1 MKKTMKR
8 LSVFLL
14 VALVMAMS
22 VVPALAANTYT
33 AFSPTG
39 ADATVTIVENLYLE
53 KADTVVP
60 TVTYTLEFDPNQTA
74 PLKEDGTT
82 AWLER
87 SFGGTAPTV
96 TTDTVSFSP
105 SSTVQTE
112 GTGDWSRYVTGNFVL
127 DFSTVEFKEPGVF
140 RYNLV
145 KTISGNDAADTSNYR
160 SGTTTDDEN
169 YILCYVTEADDG
181 TLTLDGITYVHSNSS
196 KIAGGRTLAKT
207 YKDQYPAINKNLT
220 VSKTV
225 TGDQGSKTQYFK
237 FTINLSGGVAGAKYK
252 VSGSYDTTTAV
263 TEYNSTAYNNNGS
276 DLLKTTQASAAIAG
290 TDIQAGNYYITL
302 ENDGTY
308 SGSVWMQHGQSVTI
322 EGLAKNMTYTVDEV
336 DATATGYT
344 ETHTNSDVTAD
355 PNDASA
361 DETGTIGDNN
371 VTVAYTNDKDGT
383 PPTGILLQYGAPIAG
398 ILLVGGL
405 FIVLMMTKRR
415 KEQEAAE

>member
-8 LSVFLL
+8 ISVFLL
-14 VALVMAMS
+14 VALVMALS
-22 VVPALAANTYT
+22 VVPSLAANEYT
-33 AFSPTG
+33 GISG
-39 ADATVTIVENLYLE
+39 EELTIEENLYLE

-60 TVTYTLEFDPNQTA
+60 TVTYTLAFDPDQTA

-82 AWLER
+82 KWLAR
-87 SFGGTAPTV
+87 SFTGTPTV
-96 TTDTVSFSP
+96 TTASVEFSP
-105 SSTVQTE
+105 SSTVQTD
-112 GTGDWSRYVTGNFVL
+112 GTGDWSRYVAGNFVL
-127 DFSTVEFKEPGVF
+127 NFAAVTFKEPGIF
-140 RYNLV
+140 RYNLI
-145 KTISGNDAADTSNYR
+145 KTISGADANDTSNYR
-160 SGTTTDDEN
+160 SGTADDEN
-169 YILCYVTEADDG
+169 YILCYVTEKYDG
-181 TLTLDGITYVHSNSS
+181 TLALDGITYVHSNSS
-196 KIAGGRTLAKT
+196 KSAGGRTLAKT
-207 YKDQYPAINKNLT
+207 YKDQYPAINQNLT

-252 VSGSYDTTTAV
+252 VSGIYDTTTVV

-276 DLLKTTQASAAIAG
+276 DLLKTTQASANIAG
-290 TDIQAGNYYITL
+290 TDIQTGDYYITL

-308 SGSVWMQHGQSVTI
+308 SGAIWMQHGQRVTI

-336 DATATGYT
+336 DETAIGYT
-344 ETHTNSDVTAD
+344 ETHTN
-355 PNDASA
+355 

-371 VTVAYTNDKDGT
+371 VTVAYTNNKSGT

>member
-8 LSVFLL
+8 ISVFLL
-14 VALVMAMS
+14 VALVMALS
-22 VVPALAANTYT
+22 VVPSLAANEYT
-33 AFSPTG
+33 GISG
-39 ADATVTIVENLYLE
+39 EELTIEEKLYLE

-60 TVTYTLEFDPNQTA
+60 TVTYTLAFDPSQTA

-82 AWLER
+82 AWLPR
-87 SFGGTAPTV
+87 SFTGAPAV
-96 TTDTVSFSP
+96 TTASVAFSP
-105 SSTVQTE
+105 SSTVQTD
-112 GTGDWSRYVTGNFVL
+112 GTDDWSRYVAGNFAL
-127 DFSTVEFKEPGVF
+127 NFATVTFKEPGIF
-140 RYNLV
+140 RYNLI
-145 KTISGNDAADTSNYR
+145 KTISGADASDTSNYR
-160 SGTTTDDEN
+160 SGTAGDEN
-169 YILCYVTEADDG
+169 YILCYVTEKNDG
-181 TLTLDGITYVHSNSS
+181 TLALDGITYVNSNSS
-196 KIAGGRTLAKT
+196 KSAGGRTLAKT
-207 YKDQYPAINKNLT
+207 YKDQYPAINQNLT

-252 VSGSYDTTTAV
+252 VSGIYDTTTAV

-276 DLLKTTQASAAIAG
+276 DLLKTTQASADIAG
-290 TDIQAGNYYITL
+290 TDIQMGDYYITL

-308 SGSVWMQHGQSVTI
+308 SGAIWMQHGQSVTI

-344 ETHTNSDVTAD
+344 ETHTN
-355 PNDASA
+355 

-371 VTVAYTNDKDGT
+371 VTVAYTNDKNGT

>member
-82 AWLER
+82 AWLDR

-207 YKDQYPAINKNLT
+207 YKDQYPAINQNLT

-237 FTINLSGGVAGAKYK
+237 FTINLSGGVAGAKYE
-252 VSGSYDTTTAV
+252 VSGTYDATTAI
-263 TEYNSTAYNNNGS
+263 TEYNATAYENNGS
-276 DLLKTTQASAAIAG
+276 TLLKATAG
-290 TDIQAGNYYITL
+290 DGTNGFAEGEYFITL
-302 ENDGTY
+302 DESGAY
-308 SGSVWMQHGQSVTI
+308 SGAIWMQHGQRVTI

-344 ETHTNSDVTAD
+344 ETHTN
-355 PNDASA
+355 

-371 VTVAYTNDKDGT
+371 VTVAYTNDKNGT
-383 PPTGILLQYGAPIAG
+383 TPTGIVLQYGAPIAG